1 LTITFGEFLRRA
13 VQFGWLD
20 HEQADPSIPVYNVRG
35 REVALEAARSS
46 MVLLKITA
54 ACCRWIS

>member
-1 LTITFGEFLRRA
+1 

-46 MVLLKITA
+46 MVLLKNNGGLPA
-54 ACCRWIS
+54 AG